1 MRMQASSGQND
12 AMLLLKSW
20 VYLSRNSI
28 NMTEAKVS
36 PDVGA
41 AILALSGET
50 GPAPFYVYDL
60 RTVRT
65 RAVQLTAAFPGAIL
79 LYAMKANSNAHVVRT
94 IIEAGFGIET
104 VSYGEVMLAWTLG
117 AKRILFTNNN
127 ISDEEMGAVLALAGK
142 CKDSCDIWINCDSI
156 SRLERMPAGQGVFIR
171 ANGPVGAGH
180 HAKVTTC
187 ESQLCW
193 QPQGPPKASPPS
205 LAQFF
210 PQVTS
215 HPLPAGGKETK
226 FGVPHEQLNDAFS
239 LATARG
245 LRIVGLHQ
253 HIGSGVL
260 DVPTYIAGANVL
272 LRIAEEAAAA
282 LPHLRYIDVG
292 GGIGVPYRPTDT
304 PIDLPSV
311 GAAITADF
319 AATAA
324 RFAAARSCG
333 AAGATDAA
341 SSLQLV
347 LEPGRYLVA
356 DSGYLAAPV
365 TTIKHT
371 PYGKSYAG
379 MNSGFGHLIRPMAYG
394 SYHAI
399 ARIGRPAAAAGA
411 AGAAGAGEAVSAASA
426 PAPGHA
432 YIVAG
437 NICET
442 GDIFSPDGPRI
453 LGSDADP
460 LREGDL
466 LVIMTAGAY
475 GASMGSEYNARPL
488 PAEYVID
495 DGHHHDG
502 AAAAA
507 PLPAAGEAVALGAGA
522 GLQRWV
528 RGSPAAAAAG
538 CDCLLRPGPV
548 MDVAA
553 PGGVA
558 VAALCSKRAQPVDEL
573 VAAWL
578 KGGFA

>member
-1 MRMQASSGQND
+1 MS
-12 AMLLLKSW
+12 
-20 VYLSRNSI
+20 
-28 NMTEAKVS
+28 EAKVS
-36 PDVGA
+36 PDVAA
-41 AILALSGET
+41 AISSLSTET
-50 GPAPFYVYDL
+50 GPSPFYVYDL

-65 RAVQLTAAFPGAIL
+65 RAAQLISAFPGAIL
-79 LYAMKANSNAHVVRT
+79 LYAMKANSNPHVVRT

-104 VSYGEVMLAWTLG
+104 VSYGEVMLAQTLG
-117 AKRILFTNNN
+117 AKRVLFTNNN
-127 ISDEEMGAVLALAGK
+127 ISDEEMGAVLELASK
-142 CKDSCDIWINCDSI
+142 CKESCDIWINCDSV
-156 SRLERMPAGQGVFIR
+156 SRLERMPAGQSVFVR

-187 ESQLCW
+187 KCWHVHFRITPSFSLLCACSDW
-193 QPQGPPKASPPS
+193 SS
-205 LAQFF
+205 R
-210 PQVTS
+210 S
-215 HPLPAGGKETK
+215 PLPGFVCSSGGKETK
-226 FGVPHEQLNDAFS
+226 FGIPHEQLPEAFA
-239 LATARG
+239 LAAGRG

-272 LRIAEEAAAA
+272 LRIAEESAAA

-311 GAAITADF
+311 GSAIAADF
-319 AATAA
+319 ASTAA
-324 RFAAARSCG
+324 RFAAARSG
-333 AAGATDAA
+333 AGAGDDASA
-341 SSLQLV
+341 ASSPSSSSLQLV

-356 DSGYLAAPV
+356 DAGYLVAPV

-399 ARIGRPAAAAGA
+399 ARIGRAAAGA
-411 AGAAGAGEAVSAASA
+411 TSAACA

-442 GDIFSPDGPRI
+442 GDIFSPDGPRV

-488 PAEYVID
+488 PAEYVLD
-495 DGHHHDG
+495 DGAGG
-502 AAAAA
+502 AAA
-507 PLPAAGEAVALGAGA
+507 A

-528 RGSPAAAAAG
+528 RGSPASGDAG
-538 CDCLLRPGPV
+538 CACLLRPGPAV
-548 MDVAA
+548 ELAA
-553 PGGVA
+553 PGGVS

>member
-1 MRMQASSGQND
+1 MYSSLTSTRFD
-12 AMLLLKSW
+12 APITLC
-20 VYLSRNSI
+20 
-28 NMTEAKVS
+28 
-36 PDVGA
+36 
-41 AILALSGET
+41 LALS
-50 GPAPFYVYDL
+50 
-60 RTVRT
+60 
-65 RAVQLTAAFPGAIL
+65 
-79 LYAMKANSNAHVVRT
+79 
-94 IIEAGFGIET
+94 
-104 VSYGEVMLAWTLG
+104 
-117 AKRILFTNNN
+117 
-127 ISDEEMGAVLALAGK
+127 
-142 CKDSCDIWINCDSI
+142 
-156 SRLERMPAGQGVFIR
+156 
-171 ANGPVGAGH
+171 
-180 HAKVTTC
+180 
-187 ESQLCW
+187 
-193 QPQGPPKASPPS
+193 
-205 LAQFF
+205 
-210 PQVTS
+210 
-215 HPLPAGGKETK
+215 AGGKETK
-226 FGVPHEQLNDAFS
+226 FGVPHEQLGDAF
-239 LATARG
+239 AIAAARG
-245 LRIVGLHQ
+245 VRIVGLHQ

-272 LRIAEEAAAA
+272 LRIAEEAATA

-324 RFAAARSCG
+324 RFAAARG
-333 AAGATDAA
+333 ADDAA
-341 SSLQLV
+341 AASASSSLQLV

-356 DSGYLAAPV
+356 DCGYLVAPV

-371 PYGKSYAG
+371 PYGKVYAG

-399 ARIGRPAAAAGA
+399 ARIGRPAAAAASAGGA
-411 AGAAGAGEAVSAASA
+411 AEAATHSATTA

-453 LGSDADP
+453 LGCDADP

-495 DGHHHDG
+495 GGGRHHD
-502 AAAAA
+502 AAAASSA
-507 PLPAAGEAVALGAGA
+507 GSAEAGGAAGSGSGFGAGAGAA

-538 CDCLLRPGPV
+538 CECLLRPGPV
-548 MDVAA
+548 VDVAA